1 MREDGPDQTW
11 EPPQAKGSDGGEP
24 PRAETFRKMYLSGG
38 SEGMGLEV
46 GRPVRDLDG
55 SSGRGICVC
64 GLLGTLGAVRR
75 KDVFPGAG
83 NNPSCRES

>member
-1 MREDGPDQTW
+1 MGPDQTW

-46 GRPVRDLDG
+46 GRPGREPRQRDLHVWPGRHSG
-55 SSGRGICVC
+55 SNGEKRCWVSWCW
-64 GLLGTLGAVRR
+64 
-75 KDVFPGAG
+75 
-83 NNPSCRES
+83 